1 MRINKLIANNIL
13 ETFKIQ
19 TMKIRNKVFSLG
31 FGAVICGL
39 LASCSQHYDMET
51 ELLIIGGGA
60 SGTAAGIQAARMDV
74 DALIVEESPWLGGM
88 LTAAGVSCIDGNSR
102 MPSGFFGEFRDS
114 IATLYGG
121 YDKLMTNWA
130 AAYSFEPP
138 VGNALFHRMV
148 ERESDH
154 LKVIHGSRLVNIEKT
169 SDGWDAVIA
178 DNDGK
183 ESRIKAKVVIDGTEF
198 GDVARMAGVGYD
210 LGMENGRLTGED
222 IAPDSAYNI
231 VQDMTFVAILK
242 DYGPD
247 ADRTIECP
255 EGYDPML
262 FANTCQNSLADPHPD
277 TVKFHTPD
285 YMMGYGKLQNG
296 KYMINWPFAAND
308 YYANIVDMT
317 REQRDSVLALAK
329 AHTMKYLYFLQTQ
342 LGYKNL
348 ALADDEYPT
357 DDLLPFIPYVRES
370 RRIHGKVRFNV
381 NHVKHP
387 FDQPDPLYRTG
398 IAVGDYPVDHHHSS
412 YNGPENLPYLYFY
425 KVPSYCLPLGTLIP
439 DSVGNMIVTEKS
451 ISVSNIANGCTREQ
465 PVVLQIG
472 QAAGALAA
480 LAIKNDCEIA
490 DVPVRDVQNV
500 MLSTGGYIM
509 PYLDVKN
516 TDPAFAPY
524 QRIGAT
530 GILKGEGKSVAWSN
544 ETWLYADSVL
554 TGEAIDGFY
563 ELYPQTDG
571 VVAKS
576 GKLTVGDAA
585 ALISAAA
592 DKAVDLSAEGDA
604 DAAITRGRFAVVV
617 DSILDPFN
625 AFPVDING
633 NFR

>member
-1 MRINKLIANNIL
+1 MRSVRLIAAAI
-13 ETFKIQ
+13 
-19 TMKIRNKVFSLG
+19 
-31 FGAVICGL
+31 AVALVSCG
-39 LASCSQHYDMET
+39 DKT
-51 ELLIIGGGA
+51 DITTDLLIIGGGA

-74 DALIVEESPWLGGM
+74 NTVIVEESPWLGGM

-114 IATLYGG
+114 IAAIYGG
-121 YDKLMTNWA
+121 YDNLRTNWVA
-130 AAYSFEPP
+130 DYSFEPS

-154 LKVIHGSRLVNIEKT
+154 LTVIAGSRLVSVEKT
-169 SDGWDAVIA
+169 DGGWSAVIA
-178 DNDGK
+178 DADGK
-183 ESRIKAKVVIDGTEF
+183 ETSIFARLLIDGTEF
-198 GDVARMAGVGYD
+198 GDVSRMVGVPYD

-231 VQDMTFVAILK
+231 VQDMTFVAVLK

-247 ADRTIECP
+247 ADMTIEKP

-262 FANTCQNSLADPHPD
+262 FANTCQNELADPHPD
-277 TVKFHTPD
+277 TLKFHTPD
-285 YMMGYGKLQNG
+285 YMMRYGKLQNG

-317 REQRDSVLALAK
+317 REERDSVLALAK
-329 AHTMKYLYFLQTQ
+329 AHTMKYIYFLQTQ

-348 ALADDEYPT
+348 GLADDEYPT
-357 DDLLPFIPYVRES
+357 ADRLPFIPYVRES
-370 RRIHGKVRFNV
+370 RRIHGKVRFDV

-387 FDQPDPLYRTG
+387 FDQADALYRTG

-412 YNGPENLPYLYFY
+412 YNGPEELPYLYFY

-439 DSVGNMIVTEKS
+439 ADVDGLIVTEKS

-480 LAIKNDCEIA
+480 LALKNDCEI
-490 DVPVRDVQNV
+490 DEVPVRDVQKV
-500 MLSTGGYIM
+500 LLSAGGYLM
-509 PYLDVKN
+509 PYLDVDRH
-516 TDPAFAPY
+516 DPLFAPY

-530 GILKGEGKSVAWSN
+530 GILKGEGKSVAWAN
-544 ETWLYADSVL
+544 QTWLYPDSVL
-554 TGEAIDGFY
+554 TGEALDGFY
-563 ELYPQTDG
+563 EYYPQTKG
-571 VVAKS
+571 IVAAT
-576 GKLTVGDAA
+576 GPLTCGDAA
-585 ALISAAA
+585 ALLSAAGAA
-592 DKAVDLSAEGDA
+592 DIALDRDA
-604 DAAITRGRFAVVV
+604 TDPITRGQFAVLL

-633 NFR
+633 FLQK

>member
-1 MRINKLIANNIL
+1 MRRI
-13 ETFKIQ
+13 FKFVALSIG
-19 TMKIRNKVFSLG
+19 TVLSGALG
-31 FGAVICGL
+31 A
-39 LASCSQHYDMET
+39 CSHHYDIET

-60 SGTAAGIQAARMDV
+60 SGTSAGIQAARMGV
-74 DALIVEESPWLGGM
+74 NAVIVEETPWLGGM

-114 IATLYGG
+114 LANLYGG
-121 YDKLMTNWA
+121 YENLMTNWV
-130 AAYSFEPP
+130 AAYSFEPS

-148 ERESDH
+148 EREKDH
-154 LKVIHGSRLVNIEKT
+154 LTLIHGARLEELTKLK
-169 SDGWDAVIA
+169 DGWSAVVVSE
-178 DNDGK
+178 DGQ
-183 ESRIKAKVVIDGTEF
+183 ETTISAKIVIDGTEF
-198 GDVARMAGVGYD
+198 GDVAKLVGVGYD

-231 VQDMTFVAILK
+231 VQDMTFVALLK

-247 ADRTIECP
+247 ADMTIEKP
-255 EGYDPML
+255 DGYDPML
-262 FANTCQNSLADPHPD
+262 FANTCQNDLADPHPD

-285 YMMGYGKLQNG
+285 YMMRYGKLQNG

-317 REQRDSVLALAK
+317 REERDSVLALAK

-370 RRIHGKVRFNV
+370 RRIHGKVRFDV

-387 FDQPDPLYRTG
+387 FDQADPLYRTG

-439 DSVGNMIVTEKS
+439 EDVDDMIVTEKS

-465 PVVLQIG
+465 PVVMQIG

-480 LAIKNDCEIA
+480 LAIKNNCEV
-490 DVPVRDVQNV
+490 DEVPVRDVQNA
-500 MLSTGGYIM
+500 LLTTGGYIM
-509 PYLDVKN
+509 PYLDVPN
-516 TDPAFAPY
+516 TDSRFAPY

-544 ETWLYADSVL
+544 ETWLYADSLL
-554 TGEAIDGFY
+554 TGEAIEGFY
-563 ELYPQTDG
+563 DFYPNAKG
-571 VVAKS
+571 V
-576 GKLTVGDAA
+576 
-585 ALISAAA
+585 AA
-592 DKAVDLSAEGDA
+592 DKGTLMSADVLKLLAAAKGCAPEDIAAECNLEVDSEALVSRGD
-604 DAAITRGRFAVVV
+604 FAVIV
-617 DSILDPFN
+617 DQVLDPFN
-625 AFPVDING
+625 TFAVDIKGHLAPNKD
-633 NFR
+633 

>member
-121 YDKLMTNWA
+121 YDKLMTNWV
-130 AAYSFEPP
+130 AAYSFEPS

>member
-121 YDKLMTNWA
+121 YDKLMTNWV
-130 AAYSFEPP
+130 AAYSFEPS

-277 TVKFHTPD
+277 TIKFHTPD

>member
-1 MRINKLIANNIL
+1 MKFPQKFLSIICIA
-13 ETFKIQ
+13 
-19 TMKIRNKVFSLG
+19 VAFSS
-31 FGAVICGL
+31 CGHKEL
-39 LASCSQHYDMET
+39 TTD
-51 ELLIIGGGA
+51 LLIIGGGA

-74 DALIVEESPWLGGM
+74 NTIIVEESPWLGGM
-88 LTAAGVSCIDGNSR
+88 LTSAGVSCIDGNSR

-114 IATLYGG
+114 IAALYGG
-121 YDKLMTNWA
+121 YDNLRTNWVA
-130 AAYSFEPP
+130 DYSFEPS

-148 ERESDH
+148 EREKDH
-154 LKVIHGSRLVNIEKT
+154 LTVIHGARLVSLDKET
-169 SDGWDAVIA
+169 EGWAAVIE
-178 DNDGK
+178 D
-183 ESRIKAKVVIDGTEF
+183 ESGAKQTVKAKIVIDGTEF
-198 GDVARMAGVGYD
+198 GDVARMVGVSYD

-242 DYGPD
+242 DYGKD
-247 ADRTIECP
+247 ADMTIEEP
-255 EGYDPML
+255 DGYDPML
-262 FANTCQNSLADPHPD
+262 FANTCQNPLADEHPD

-317 REQRDSVLALAK
+317 REERDSVLALAK
-329 AHTMKYLYFLQTQ
+329 QHTMKYLYFLQTQ

-357 DDLLPFIPYVRES
+357 EDHLPFIPYVRES

-387 FDQPDPLYRTG
+387 FEQPEALYRTG

-439 DSVGNMIVTEKS
+439 DDVDDIIVTEKS

-480 LAIKNDCEIA
+480 LAIKNDCPIDE
-490 DVPVRDVQNV
+490 VPVRDVQNV
-500 MLSTGGYIM
+500 LLSTGGYLM
-509 PYLDVKN
+509 PYLDVPN
-516 TDPAFAPY
+516 TDSRFAPY

-530 GILKGEGKSVAWSN
+530 GILKGEGKSVAWAN

-563 ELYPQTDG
+563 ELYPQTKG
-571 VVAKS
+571 LVAENGILMS
-576 GKLTVGDAA
+576 DDVLKLIAA
-585 ALISAAA
+585 AKGCEVEEI
-592 DKAVDLSAEGDA
+592 AEQCALQPGNEATVSRGD
-604 DAAITRGRFAVVV
+604 FAVIV
-617 DSILDPFN
+617 DRILDPFN
-625 AFPVDING
+625 SFSVDFSG
-633 NFR
+633 NLTPRK

>member
-1 MRINKLIANNIL
+1 MRKFFRLVAL
-13 ETFKIQ
+13 
-19 TMKIRNKVFSLG
+19 S
-31 FGAVICGL
+31 FGAL
-39 LASCSQHYDMET
+39 LTGAFTACTHYDMET

-60 SGTAAGIQAARMDV
+60 SGTSAGVQAARMGV
-74 DALIVEESPWLGGM
+74 NAVIVEESPWLGGM

-114 IATLYGG
+114 IANIYGG
-121 YDKLMTNWA
+121 YENLMTNWV
-130 AAYSFEPP
+130 AAYSFEPS

-148 ERESDH
+148 EREKDH
-154 LKVIHGSRLVNIEKT
+154 LTLIHGARLAELNKLN
-169 SDGWDAVIA
+169 DGWSAVII
-178 DNDGK
+178 DEDGQEK
-183 ESRIKAKVVIDGTEF
+183 SIRAKIVIDGTEF
-198 GDVARMAGVGYD
+198 GDVAKMVGVGYD
-210 LGMENGRLTGED
+210 LGMENGRITGED

-231 VQDMTFVAILK
+231 VQDMTFVALLK

-247 ADRTIECP
+247 ADMTIAEP

-262 FANTCQNSLADPHPD
+262 FANTCQNDLADPHPD

-317 REQRDSVLALAK
+317 REERDSVLALAK

-370 RRIHGKVRFNV
+370 RRIHGKVRFDV
-381 NHVKHP
+381 NHVKRP
-387 FDQPDPLYRTG
+387 FEQADPLYRTG

-439 DSVGNMIVTEKS
+439 EDVEDIIVTEKS

-465 PVVLQIG
+465 PVVMQIG
-472 QAAGALAA
+472 QTAGALAA
-480 LAIKNDCEIA
+480 LAIKNNCDVA

-500 MLSTGGYIM
+500 LLSTGGYIM
-509 PYLDVKN
+509 PYLDVPN
-516 TDPAFAPY
+516 TDSRFAPY

-544 ETWLYADSVL
+544 ETWLYADSLL
-554 TGEAIDGFY
+554 TGEAIEGFY
-563 ELYPQTDG
+563 DFYPNAKG
-571 VVAKS
+571 VVADKGTLMS
-576 GKLTVGDAA
+576 ADVLKLLAA
-585 ALISAAA
+585 AKGCAPEDIAAECNLKMDSEA
-592 DKAVDLSAEGDA
+592 LVSRGD
-604 DAAITRGRFAVVV
+604 FAVIV
-617 DSILDPFN
+617 DQVLDPFN
-625 AFPVDING
+625 SFPVDIKG
-633 NFR
+633 NLTPKQD

>member
-1 MRINKLIANNIL
+1 MKLFGKLAFVLVGGALMSASTSCNTN
-13 ETFKIQ
+13 ET
-19 TMKIRNKVFSLG
+19 
-31 FGAVICGL
+31 
-39 LASCSQHYDMET
+39 ET

-74 DALIVEESPWLGGM
+74 DAIIVEESPWLGGM
-88 LTAAGVSCIDGNSR
+88 LTSAGVSCIDGNSR

-114 IATLYGG
+114 LANLYGG
-121 YDKLMTNWA
+121 YDKLMTNWV
-130 AAYSFEPP
+130 AAYSFEPS
-138 VGNALFHRMV
+138 VGNALLHRMA
-148 ERESDH
+148 EREKDH
-154 LKVIHGSRLVNIEKT
+154 LTVIHGSRLVDLKKNGTMWK
-169 SDGWDAVIA
+169 AVIA
-178 DNDGK
+178 DQNGK
-183 ESRIKAKVVIDGTEF
+183 ERTIKAKIVIDGTEF
-198 GDVARMAGVGYD
+198 GDVAKMTGVGYD

-242 DYGPD
+242 DYGKD
-247 ADRTIECP
+247 ADMTIEEP

-262 FANTCQNSLADPHPD
+262 FANTCQNPLADPRED

-285 YMMGYGKLQNG
+285 YMMCYGKLQNG

-329 AHTMKYLYFLQTQ
+329 HHTMKYLYFLQTQ

-357 DDLLPFIPYVRES
+357 EDLLPFIPYVRES

-381 NHVKHP
+381 NHVKYP
-387 FDQPDPLYRTG
+387 FDQPDALYRTG

-412 YNGPENLPYLYFY
+412 YNGPEELPYLYFY

-439 DSVGNMIVTEKS
+439 EDVDGLIVTEKS

-480 LAIKNDCEIA
+480 LALKNDCAIDE
-490 DVPVRDVQNV
+490 VPVRDVQNV
-500 MLSTGGYIM
+500 LLSTGGYIM

-516 TDPAFAPY
+516 SDPLFAPY
-524 QRIGAT
+524 QRVGAT

-544 ETWLYADSVL
+544 ETWLYADSIL
-554 TGEAIDGFY
+554 TAEAIDGFY
-563 ELYPQTDG
+563 ELYPQTKG
-571 VVAKS
+571 LVAES
-576 GKLTVGDAA
+576 GPLTVGDAV
-585 ALISAAA
+585 ALVKGAGATSVDI
-592 DKAVDLSAEGDA
+592 AVDGALDEP
-604 DAAITRGRFAVVV
+604 ITRGQFAVIV
-617 DSILDPFN
+617 DRELDPFN
-625 AFPVDING
+625 KFAVDLKG
-633 NFR
+633 NISENK

>member
-1 MRINKLIANNIL
+1 
-13 ETFKIQ
+13 
-19 TMKIRNKVFSLG
+19 MKIRNKVFSLG

-121 YDKLMTNWA
+121 YDKLMTNWV
-130 AAYSFEPP
+130 AAYSFEPS